1 LEPAVRSLC
10 VEVPPAEGES
20 VRRRLQEAGLLR
32 KDLRIEREKDRLF
45 IPVTERVDLGRPVVE
60 REFKEAFTA
69 VRRYRDVVQV
79 PPRLA
84 PLLPKAFD
92 AIGDIVVFRIPEA
105 LKGYEGAIG
114 EAILKWNHKVRTV
127 AVDEG
132 VEGELRIRKVRVVA
146 GEPRT
151 RTEHVEFGLRYLVDV
166 ERAYFSPR
174 LGAERHR
181 VAEQVREG
189 EVVVD
194 MFSGVGPYAILIART
209 RKPKVVH
216 AIDANPAAVE
226 FLRENVR
233 RNRAH
238 TVVVHQGLGQEV
250 LPRLAPAD
258 RVIMDL
264 PQGAR
269 EFLPGVAAC
278 VRYGGA
284 VHFYAI
290 VERGRVEE
298 AREDALKLVRHGR
311 RSAQVLTTRIVRGY
325 SPGRIHLAMD
335 LRII

>member
-1 LEPAVRSLC
+1 E
-10 VEVPPAEGES
+10 E
-20 VRRRLQEAGLLR
+20 VRRRLKEAGLLR
-32 KDLRIEREKDRLF
+32 PHLRIVREADRLF
-45 IPVTERVDLGRPVVE
+45 LPVSSAEGLGFPAME
-60 REFKEAFTA
+60 REFEEGFAP
-69 VRRYRDVVQV
+69 VRSYREIVEV
-79 PPRLA
+79 PPRLES
-84 PLLPKAFD
+84 LLPKAFD
-92 AIGDIVVFRIPEA
+92 VIGDIVVLRVPEE

-114 EAILKWNHKVRTV
+114 EAILRWNTKVRTV

-151 RTEHVEFGLRYLVDV
+151 RTEHIEFGLRYLVDV

-174 LGAERHR
+174 LGAERQR
-181 VAEQVREG
+181 VARQVSPG

-194 MFSGVGPYAILIART
+194 MFAGLGPYAILIART
-209 RKPKVVH
+209 RRPKVVH

-226 FLRENVR
+226 LLRENVR
-233 RNRAH
+233 RNRAD
-238 TVVVHQGLGQEV
+238 TVVVHKGLGQEI
-250 LPRLAPAD
+250 LPRLAPTD

-269 EFLPGVAAC
+269 EFLPGAVAS
-278 VRYGGA
+278 VRYGGI

-290 VERGRVEE
+290 VERGLVEE